1 MLWHATLRWQREVA
15 ATLRPLGITHVQF
28 VLLAGAYWLETRDA
42 RGPSQREL
50 ADHAGTDPMM
60 TSQVVRALE
69 RDDLLRREIDDEDAR
84 IRRLRTTAKGRK
96 LAVRSVEAIEGL
108 DARVLMRFAES
119 PELVDVLRRIAGRDE
134 AGNPLD

>member
-1 MLWHATLRWQREVA
+1 
-15 ATLRPLGITHVQF
+15 
-28 VLLAGAYWLETRDA
+28 
-42 RGPSQREL
+42 
-50 ADHAGTDPMM
+50 MM

-69 RDDLLRREIDDEDAR
+69 RDGLLRREIDDEDAR